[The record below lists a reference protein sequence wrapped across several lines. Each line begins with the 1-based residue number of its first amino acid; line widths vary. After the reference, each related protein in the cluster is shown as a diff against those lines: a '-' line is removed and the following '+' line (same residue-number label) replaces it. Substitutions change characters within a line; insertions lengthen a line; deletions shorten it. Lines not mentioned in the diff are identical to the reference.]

1 MTLRQ
6 HIVGAVAALLAAV
19 ARLKRRQLLKM
30 ELLQQSE
37 CANLARAKKN
47 LVQLVW
53 RNRIS
58 EASAEIETETGT
70 GIILAHI
77 RITDVQR

>member
-1 MTLRQ
+1 
-6 HIVGAVAALLAAV
+6 
-19 ARLKRRQLLKM
+19 M